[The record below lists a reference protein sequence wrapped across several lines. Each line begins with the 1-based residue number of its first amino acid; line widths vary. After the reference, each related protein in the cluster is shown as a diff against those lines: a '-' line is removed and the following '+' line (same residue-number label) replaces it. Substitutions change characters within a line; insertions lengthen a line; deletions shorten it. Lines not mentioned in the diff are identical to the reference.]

1 MTGQNFGVFGRVRK
15 QKSVKQEAKR
25 CQSMVGRPAVDQDQV
40 AVSIAGF
47 EPD

>member
-1 MTGQNFGVFGRVRK
+1 MTGQNFGVFGRARNA
-15 QKSVKQEAKR
+15 KSVKQEAKR
-25 CQSMVGRPAVDQDQV
+25 CQSMVGRPVVDQDEV